1 MIVSMKSGLVL
12 TLLLVLAATVKA
24 QEKLTA
30 EDILQRHLD
39 SVGTAAIR
47 SAARSRVVEASAS
60 DRILLGANPAPYDG
74 KAVIVSEGNK
84 LQMLL
89 KINAPQYTGERFKR
103 YGDRTSIEATNVNQT
118 RSELGTLLE
127 SDDSPIREGL
137 IGGVLTTGWPLF
149 DMGAHKGKVQYQ
161 GLKKIDGT
169 DLQVVVCHP
178 SKINGFEITLY
189 FDPQTLRHVRTVY
202 LQDKATGI
210 ATSPF
215 VDTVAPLSRRNPE
228 RLNGPDARSARL
240 GPTRWKIEEQFGNF
254 KTMDGMTLPEHYN
267 LRFQQQS
274 PSGSTNTIEW
284 DVIATR
290 VLNNI
295 SVDARNFQIQ

>member
-47 SAARSRVVEASAS
+47 SAAKSRVVEATAS
-60 DRILLGANPAPYDG
+60 YRILLAANPAHYDG
-74 KAVIVSEGNK
+74 KAVMVSEGNK

-149 DMGAHKGKVQYQ
+149 DMGAHQGKVQYQ
-161 GLKKIDGT
+161 GLKKIAGPICKW
-169 DLQVVVCHP
+169 L
-178 SKINGFEITLY
+178 SITRARTPGLK
-189 FDPQTLRHVRTVY
+189 FRCISILRHFVMCGRFISKTKQRESRQVR
-202 LQDKATGI
+202 L
-210 ATSPF
+210 
-215 VDTVAPLSRRNPE
+215 
-228 RLNGPDARSARL
+228 
-240 GPTRWKIEEQFGNF
+240 
-254 KTMDGMTLPEHYN
+254 
-267 LRFQQQS
+267 
-274 PSGSTNTIEW
+274 
-284 DVIATR
+284 
-290 VLNNI
+290 
-295 SVDARNFQIQ
+295 

>member
-12 TLLLVLAATVKA
+12 TRLLVLAATVKA

-47 SAARSRVVEASAS
+47 SAARSRVVEATTSY
-60 DRILLGANPAPYDG
+60 RILLGANPAHSDG

-149 DMGAHKGKVQYQ
+149 DMGAHIGK
-161 GLKKIDGT
+161 
-169 DLQVVVCHP
+169 
-178 SKINGFEITLY
+178 
-189 FDPQTLRHVRTVY
+189 
-202 LQDKATGI
+202 
-210 ATSPF
+210 
-215 VDTVAPLSRRNPE
+215 
-228 RLNGPDARSARL
+228 
-240 GPTRWKIEEQFGNF
+240 
-254 KTMDGMTLPEHYN
+254 
-267 LRFQQQS
+267 
-274 PSGSTNTIEW
+274 
-284 DVIATR
+284 
-290 VLNNI
+290 
-295 SVDARNFQIQ
+295 